1 LVILDEVGR
10 GTSTFD
16 GISIAWAVL
25 EHLQG
30 AYAKAGE
37 PEGARGPRTLF
48 ATHYFELTELA
59 HRLEGVVN
67 ANVEAREWTNAEGR
81 TEVVFLHKISEGPAD
96 RSYGI
101 HVAALAGLPPAVL
114 ARAREILSS
123 LENESA
129 SGRLA
134 DSPAQPKGGDPELP
148 LFDDN
153 PVLHALRLLD
163 PESMTPLEALAAIAA
178 LKKKL

>member
-1 LVILDEVGR
+1 M
-10 GTSTFD
+10 
-16 GISIAWAVL
+16 A
-25 EHLQG
+25 
-30 AYAKAGE
+30 
-37 PEGARGPRTLF
+37 
-48 ATHYFELTELA
+48 
-59 HRLEGVVN
+59 N

-101 HVAALAGLPPAVL
+101 HVAALAGLPPGVL
-114 ARAREILSS
+114 ARAREILST

-134 DSPAQPKGGDPELP
+134 NSPAQPQGGDPELP

-178 LKKKL
+178 LKKQL